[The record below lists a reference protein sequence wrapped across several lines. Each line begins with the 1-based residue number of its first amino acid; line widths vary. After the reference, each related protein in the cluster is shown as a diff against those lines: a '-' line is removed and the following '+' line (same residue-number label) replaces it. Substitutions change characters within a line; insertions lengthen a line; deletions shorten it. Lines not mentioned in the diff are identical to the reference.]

1 MTINPGKLAKNARR
15 TPETTPEK
23 TVVVKAAVS
32 EDEIDEMRRTIDE
45 LNFRVLTL
53 EARFNKVIA
62 EVNFHNVY
70 IKAFREQFSNL
81 YKMAW
86 YRFVMWIS
94 PRFGLPPFP
103 DRKTIGVIIIKDR
116 KPRM

>member
-1 MTINPGKLAKNARR
+1 MSINPDKLAKTTRR
-15 TPETTPEK
+15 VPEK
-23 TVVVKAAVS
+23 TVVVNSVVS
-32 EDEIDEMRRTIDE
+32 EEEIDELRRTIDE
-45 LNFRVLTL
+45 LNFRILTL
-53 EARFNKVIA
+53 ESRFNKVIG

-70 IKAFREQFSNL
+70 IKAFREQFNNM

-86 YRFVMWIS
+86 YRFVIWVW
-94 PRFGLPPFP
+94 PKFGLPPFP